1 MYSFVFAFRTL
12 NYSRND
18 LYTYLLEYDYDI
30 LNEDII
36 NSLKNNNIFIT
47 YEFEKYIKDVVNMFP
62 IEEYG
67 IIQNNYFKF
76 DKDNILKLF
85 IYIFYYEKSLL
96 NSEDNFFNEINDYF
110 LINPGWLK
118 NYKDFYD
125 YNKLYKA
132 LEEYSNNNISIK
144 YKNLNGYILT
154 ISINIKKS
162 FLKKRK
168 SGIQISIDDIIIKP
182 TYLDNIEFYE
192 NCYIID
198 EKIIDMINKYEYLN
212 EKISKTDHIIK
223 IKIKVK
229 NNYIYLINTNLISI
243 SIGKINDSLIF
254 IPICLLVYDSLGI
267 LEEEKQLLFS
277 NEIKDYLRLRKCS
290 ETNKNMQ
297 TLIEDKK
304 NEEIG
309 NVIILKVD
317 EFKSKENTEN
327 KNNSKLEELNE
338 KINILEQKNKEK
350 DDEIINLKNTKT
362 NNNEKE
368 INGDNH
374 RIIYNKRSPRFRKSP
389 EKLEEE
395 LQKSNEKNKKLEED
409 LREKNKEIFKLRNR
423 SQDYEISRTYQY
435 IPKKIYQKK
444 NINKKE

>member
-1 MYSFVFAFRTL
+1 MDYYLNKKNIFFEDELFDNIKSAAITGNKYECFLTYEDYKEKIFKKNINPYFIYNDNFRDYNNNSFFQENENRFIENISSALQILKYNKKLRLVTKNYMRRFYHINFLRYFKTVNYYCGFNKLIIEFYGKYSSNALLIVNPLESIIDNNMYSFVFAFRTL
-12 NYSRND
+12 NNSRED

-198 EKIIDMINKYEYLN
+198 EKIIDMRNKYEYLN
-212 EKISKTDHIIK
+212 EKS
-223 IKIKVK
+223 
-229 NNYIYLINTNLISI
+229 
-243 SIGKINDSLIF
+243 
-254 IPICLLVYDSLGI
+254 
-267 LEEEKQLLFS
+267 
-277 NEIKDYLRLRKCS
+277 
-290 ETNKNMQ
+290 
-297 TLIEDKK
+297 
-304 NEEIG
+304 
-309 NVIILKVD
+309 
-317 EFKSKENTEN
+317 
-327 KNNSKLEELNE
+327 
-338 KINILEQKNKEK
+338 
-350 DDEIINLKNTKT
+350 
-362 NNNEKE
+362 
-368 INGDNH
+368 
-374 RIIYNKRSPRFRKSP
+374 
-389 EKLEEE
+389 
-395 LQKSNEKNKKLEED
+395 
-409 LREKNKEIFKLRNR
+409 
-423 SQDYEISRTYQY
+423 
-435 IPKKIYQKK
+435 
-444 NINKKE
+444 